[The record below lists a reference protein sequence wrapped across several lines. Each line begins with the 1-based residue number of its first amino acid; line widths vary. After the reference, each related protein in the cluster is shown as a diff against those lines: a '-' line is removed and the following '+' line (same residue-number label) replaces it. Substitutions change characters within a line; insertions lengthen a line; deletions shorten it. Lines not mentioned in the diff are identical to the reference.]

1 MLMSPQTPLIF
12 SISLLKNLVL
22 ISVYS
27 GFYSFIGLQAP
38 LELDGRYEKNQQQTK
53 EFPGTILQHFMQT
66 SSV

>member
-27 GFYSFIGLQAP
+27 GFYVFIGLQAP
-38 LELDGRYEKNQQQTK
+38 LELDERYEKSTTDQGISRHQT
-53 EFPGTILQHFMQT
+53 
-66 SSV
+66 